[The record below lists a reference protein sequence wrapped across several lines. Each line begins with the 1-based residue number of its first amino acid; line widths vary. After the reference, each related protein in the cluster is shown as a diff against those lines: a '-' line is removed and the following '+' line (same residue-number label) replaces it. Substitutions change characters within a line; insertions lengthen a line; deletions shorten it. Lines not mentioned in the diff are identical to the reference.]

1 MDLSLSAMSRVFSD
15 LKNNHW
21 TENLELAC
29 LTAMLVSIPFSSGVT
44 LVLTCLWL
52 LVVILKNSLLKRWS
66 FFGLH
71 QDKDYQHYYMP
82 KFLYLMM
89 AYWLMY
95 LLSMLWTQNQ
105 AEGWAEVG
113 ALTCFAFF
121 PLIYAVTDFRQ
132 IKKEHIRLMFWL
144 FVLAMSGLFVVRFA
158 LVASRYN
165 PAEDTF
171 IWYMLTQAN
180 NFYYIHHSYMS
191 VYLLVGLSFLYT
203 EIWKI
208 RQSRHKSLMLTA
220 IVVCAIFLCLFLMCI
235 NSRAGLLCLLLLLTM
250 CLLHIVL
257 VKRKYGVGVVSL
269 IVVALTV
276 CAVHFVLPDH
286 FRNLSS
292 TVAQVMSGNVSD
304 ERVEIMGN
312 AITVIKDHPI
322 LGVGA
327 GDRMDVLVPFYKNN
341 PEMVYNPHN
350 QYLDTFMT
358 TGILGFLILLLMMI
372 FPIINAWKRK
382 NFGMMMVMMVWS
394 VSLLFES
401 MFERQMGFVFFC
413 LLMIL
418 FGISGYAEA
427 QSSVLNQK

>member
-1 MDLSLSAMSRVFSD
+1 MTSVFSD

-44 LVLTCLWL
+44 LALTCLWL
-52 LVVILKNSLLKRWS
+52 LVVILKNTLLKRWS
-66 FFGLH
+66 FFGFH

-105 AEGWAEVG
+105 VAGWAEVG
-113 ALTCFAFF
+113 ALMCFAFF
-121 PLIYAVTDFRQ
+121 PLIYAITDFRQ
-132 IKKEHIRLMFWL
+132 VKRAHLRIMLWL
-144 FVLAMSGLFVVRFA
+144 FVLAMSCLFWLRFA
-158 LVASRYN
+158 IVASGYKSG
-165 PAEDTF
+165 EDSF

-180 NFYYIHHSYMS
+180 DFYVIHHSYMS
-191 VYLLVGLSFLYT
+191 VYLLTGLAFLYT
-203 EIWKI
+203 EIWNV
-208 RQSRHKSLMLTA
+208 RQSRCKCLLLTA
-220 IVVCAIFLCLFLMCI
+220 IVVCALSLCLFLMCI
-235 NSRAGLLCLLLLLTM
+235 NSRAGLLCLLLLLGM
-250 CLLHIVL
+250 CWFHIVL
-257 VKRKYGVGVVSL
+257 VKRKYTVGVASL
-269 IVVALTV
+269 IVVALMV

-304 ERVEIMGN
+304 GRVEIMGN
-312 AITVIKDHPI
+312 AITVIKDNPI

-327 GDRMDVLVPFYKNN
+327 GDRMDVLAPFYENN
-341 PEMVYNPHN
+341 PEGIVYNPHN
-350 QYLDTFMT
+350 QYLDAFMT
-358 TGILGFLILLLMMI
+358 TGVGGFLILLCMMV
-372 FPIINAWKRK
+372 FPAINAWKRK
-382 NFGMMMVMMVWS
+382 KLGMLMMMVVWS

-413 LLMIL
+413 LMMIL
-418 FGISGYAEA
+418 FGISGYAEVK
-427 QSSVLNQK
+427 SSVLNQK